1 MSDINRTITIGID
14 LDALKK
20 VVSVR
25 FLYLKVTLLLPL
37 SLLSSLEESELR
49 ELVMDREAWRAAIHG
64 VAKDRTRL
72 SD

>member
-1 MSDINRTITIGID
+1 MSDINKTITIGID
-14 LDALKK
+14 LDALTK

-49 ELVMDREAWRAAIHG
+49 ELVMDREAWRAGIHG
-64 VAKDRTRL
+64 VAKSWTRL

>member
-37 SLLSSLEESELR
+37 SLLSSLKESELR

>member
-1 MSDINRTITIGID
+1 MSDINKTITIGID
-14 LDALKK
+14 LDALTK

-49 ELVMDREAWRAAIHG
+49 ELVMDREAWRAGIHG
-64 VAKDRTRL
+64 VAKGWT
-72 SD
+72 